1 MTKIVFMVASVLFI
15 VVGLIMTHQL
25 KKKNLLPNRWLIGCS
40 VFLIALI
47 PNLMFPNM
55 PEIIKQGVYGISG
68 LLAVIFFESSRLL
81 VEQKHQKSES
91 KIR

>member
-25 KKKNLLPNRWLIGCS
+25 KKKNLLPNRWLTGCS

-81 VEQKHQKSES
+81 VEQKHQESES